1 METGRSLEPVIV
13 ERSDSFT
20 RIVLNRPASLNAMNV
35 ELLERLEFA
44 LRTNADAP
52 AIVLAGNG
60 RAFCVGE
67 DLRESLAPR
76 TGQAEELR
84 TSLLAIQE
92 ITRLITR
99 LQCPVIASV
108 RGYAVGGGA
117 ELALAADLIVADPT
131 TRFRFPEVPL
141 GHAPTGG
148 VTARLVAAVGLLR
161 AKDYLL
167 TGRWIDATEVVASG
181 LVNEI
186 VPDPDRRAAELADE
200 LGRSPRRSMAA
211 TKLGIELAAFP
222 EQERILL
229 SEVDAALHCFAAPE
243 AAASSALFRTE
254 HGSRDRAHPAESE
267 AGAGFT
273 AEGE

>member
-1 METGRSLEPVIV
+1 MEAGRLLEPVIV
-13 ERSDSFT
+13 ERNDSFT
-20 RIVLNRPASLNAMNV
+20 RIVLNRPSSLNAMNV
-35 ELLERLEFA
+35 ELLERLAFA
-44 LRTNADAP
+44 LRTNTDAP

-92 ITRLITR
+92 ITSLITR
-99 LQCPVIASV
+99 LRCPVIASV

-117 ELALAADLIVADPT
+117 ELALAADLIVAHPT

-148 VTARLVAAVGLLR
+148 VTARLVATVGLLR

-167 TGRWIDATEVVASG
+167 TGRWIDADEAVAAG

-200 LGRSPRRSMAA
+200 MGRSPRRSMAA

-222 EQERILL
+222 DQERTLL
-229 SEVDAALHCFAAPE
+229 SEVDAALYCFASPE
-243 AAASSALFRTE
+243 AAASSAMFRAE
-254 HGSRDRAHPAESE
+254 HGGSDPAH
-267 AGAGFT
+267 
-273 AEGE
+273 